1 MLKRV
6 GLMLNKEK
14 HQLIMGKILRDIY
27 SDTSISSLIGFKGG
41 TCAYFF
47 YDLTRFS
54 VDLDFDLFSSDLPA
68 EALALPK
75 PTAERRSAQ
84 AGEAV
89 QELVYEKIGGML
101 GKYGEVK
108 DNYIKRNTIFFL
120 LSYGDADHNVKV
132 EVNVRI
138 LAPDIREHYEMK
150 EYLGISL
157 LAAKKDYL
165 FASKLAALTDR
176 RSLAMRDIYDI
187 WFFAENSW
195 DINAEVLKAR
205 TGKTI
210 KKHIADCIPVVEAV
224 KDNEILRGLAE
235 LLPGEKEKAWV
246 KTHLRKEAVFLLK
259 NYQSVLK

>member
-1 MLKRV
+1 
-6 GLMLNKEK
+6 
-14 HQLIMGKILRDIY
+14 MGQILRDIY

-47 YDLTRFS
+47 YGLTRFS
-54 VDLDFDLFSSDLPA
+54 VDLDFDLFSSD
-68 EALALPK
+68 EETQK
-75 PTAERRSAQ
+75 
-84 AGEAV
+84 
-89 QELVYEKIGGML
+89 LVYEKIGGML

-108 DNYIKRNTIFFL
+108 DHYIKRNTIFFL

-138 LAPDIREHYEMK
+138 LMPDIREHYEMK

-157 LAAKKDYL
+157 FAAKKDYL

-176 RSLAMRDIYDI
+176 RLLAMRDIYDI
-187 WFFAENSW
+187 WFFAKNNW
-195 DINAEVLKAR
+195 DINVEVLKAR

-210 KKHIADCIPVVEAV
+210 KEHIADCIPVVEAV

-235 LLPGEKEKAWV
+235 LLPGEKEKSWV
-246 KTHLRKEAVFLLK
+246 KTHLRKETVFLLK
-259 NYQSVLK
+259 NYMSVLK